1 MREIFETIFI
11 IIYLIY
17 AISAGV
23 YLLKRRKNK
32 PIKYMGIATL
42 ILGIGDSFH
51 LIPRILNN
59 IVAGDYTSYL
69 GYGKLITSITMTIFY
84 ILLYYVYQMN
94 YEVKNK
100 KGYQIAIWILA
111 ITRIILCLFPGNN
124 WGTNNSEQIWTIIRN
139 IPFIILGLII
149 SSLYYQLR
157 NKNHTFKYI
166 WFYIVLSFMF
176 YIIVISGSSIPLLGL
191 FMIPKTICYMLIIL
205 CFIKKIR

>member
-23 YLLKRRKNK
+23 YLLKRGKNK

-84 ILLYYVYQMN
+84 ILLYYVYQM
-94 YEVKNK
+94 E
-100 KGYQIAIWILA
+100 Q
-111 ITRIILCLFPGNN
+111 IILNRYG
-124 WGTNNSEQIWTIIRN
+124 
-139 IPFIILGLII
+139 
-149 SSLYYQLR
+149 
-157 NKNHTFKYI
+157 
-166 WFYIVLSFMF
+166 
-176 YIIVISGSSIPLLGL
+176 PL
-191 FMIPKTICYMLIIL
+191 
-205 CFIKKIR
+205 